1 MGVGNQLANILLLKF
16 DLYSLQV
23 EPLSFDYI
31 PTAKQNLL
39 FLVSIPEALSFIA
52 ELDDLTVGGLVM
64 GTGIETS
71 SHNFGLFQVFPIF
84 HPDSILSG
92 GRLLRETFGSS
103 LRLSACLA
111 VSWAKKSLLQ
121 ESCLA
126 FPSRTARCSSVKFL
140 RPKAR

>member
-103 LRLSACLA
+103 LRLSSA